1 MENIAYIF
9 FQFIIYSLIGYLA
22 EVIYCSI
29 LQKKLVNRGFL
40 VGPICPI
47 YGIGAVLTIYSL
59 NSFKDNPV
67 IIFILG
73 ILITSALEYY
83 TSYIFEKIFNNKWWD
98 YSNRPDNINGRICVG
113 NSIYFGLGIL
123 VLIYLINPYLD
134 ILLKNIPNNILI
146 ILSIIC
152 FIILFVDLI
161 WSIIIAYNLRTRLIV
176 AEELK
181 MAKLKI
187 IPKLF
192 ENKHKDVLSR
202 IKFKS
207 NRLIKN
213 YPNLAKN
220 LRKELDSVR
229 KMVVDIKSVNKK
241 QKKK

>member
-1 MENIAYIF
+1 MT
-9 FQFIIYSLIGYLA
+9 SLIM
-22 EVIYCSI
+22 EI
-29 LQKKLVNRGFL
+29 LFKNR
-40 VGPICPI
+40 
-47 YGIGAVLTIYSL
+47 
-59 NSFKDNPV
+59 
-67 IIFILG
+67 
-73 ILITSALEYY
+73 
-83 TSYIFEKIFNNKWWD
+83 WWD

-187 IPKLF
+187 IPKIF

>member
-241 QKKK
+241 HKKK